1 MENNEEQIEDNNE
14 NIAENENKSNL
25 NTINFGKPTI
35 YYYNTS
41 RDNYHSKHFN
51 KALINIILY
60 IKLVP
65 NNPKAYILKGKIYL
79 NLNQFEKSLTAF
91 LRSEKLGEKS
101 IDLLYGLARSYKQLH
116 QFDQALKYYKEAL
129 AIEPNAKSYYLL
141 AKCYYSMGKKEYAI
155 EIYNKAIELN
165 PNYAEAYFNKG
176 VCLSNL
182 NFKSEAIEMYNK
194 TIELNPN
201 FVDAYFQRGYCFY
214 NLKKYQKAMVEMN
227 KVLELDPNYYQA
239 YYEKGFCFQKMKRY
253 EEAIIEIS
261 KAIEQNSYF
270 EKAYF
275 QRGYCCEIIKDYPS
289 AIHDYKKVI
298 ELNKHNYMVY
308 YRLGLCYLAKNN
320 LKDALNMFEETIKL
334 NRANYDAYYYKGICQ
349 RYLKYYEDAIITF
362 NFFLVCFIKNKSI
375 TDEQIANV
383 YYNKGRCLLSLGRYD
398 EAIQMFT
405 NYLKKNKNSY
415 EVYFKRAVCYYN
427 VHKYKKAVYDL
438 SYLIQELSKEKNKQE
453 KDNNIINEENKKN
466 KNKEEDND
474 EELWAEIYFL
484 RSKAYINMNKIESG
498 LNDLNK
504 FFDLIEK
511 EKNKIKENLVKHGDK
526 NYDIEKILYQ
536 KYDISD
542 AHFKRGFCFFNLLDY
557 NSALKEFEK
566 AIILHIID
574 DCWKENLR
582 ELDELKHSVQN
593 ASYEQKDPLL
603 IFKLESVKIW
613 DNMIDELNNRTTSI
627 LMRGQI
633 PEMQQQDVKEAAPE
647 QRSQRYTEQKDDL
660 VDHNQQAAANQD
672 TRETARQQK
681 TQPIIKDKMP
691 GRNDP
696 CPCGS
701 GKKFKNCHGRGL

>member
-1 MENNEEQIEDNNE
+1 
-14 NIAENENKSNL
+14 
-25 NTINFGKPTI
+25 
-35 YYYNTS
+35 
-41 RDNYHSKHFN
+41 
-51 KALINIILY
+51 
-60 IKLVP
+60 
-65 NNPKAYILKGKIYL
+65 
-79 NLNQFEKSLTAF
+79 
-91 LRSEKLGEKS
+91 
-101 IDLLYGLARSYKQLH
+101 
-116 QFDQALKYYKEAL
+116 
-129 AIEPNAKSYYLL
+129 
-141 AKCYYSMGKKEYAI
+141 
-155 EIYNKAIELN
+155 
-165 PNYAEAYFNKG
+165 
-176 VCLSNL
+176 
-182 NFKSEAIEMYNK
+182 
-194 TIELNPN
+194 
-201 FVDAYFQRGYCFY
+201 
-214 NLKKYQKAMVEMN
+214 
-227 KVLELDPNYYQA
+227 
-239 YYEKGFCFQKMKRY
+239 
-253 EEAIIEIS
+253 
-261 KAIEQNSYF
+261 
-270 EKAYF
+270 
-275 QRGYCCEIIKDYPS
+275 
-289 AIHDYKKVI
+289 
-298 ELNKHNYMVY
+298 MVY

-542 AHFKRGFCFFNLLDY
+542 AHFKRGFCYYNLLDY
-557 NSALKEFEK
+557 ITALKEFEN
-566 AIILHIID
+566 AIKLDPNYTVVYSYIKTCKNKINKSKPENK
-574 DCWKENLR
+574 KE
-582 ELDELKHSVQN
+582 
-593 ASYEQKDPLL
+593 
-603 IFKLESVKIW
+603 
-613 DNMIDELNNRTTSI
+613 
-627 LMRGQI
+627 
-633 PEMQQQDVKEAAPE
+633 KEKE
-647 QRSQRYTEQKDDL
+647 KEEIEK
-660 VDHNQQAAANQD
+660 
-672 TRETARQQK
+672 E
-681 TQPIIKDKMP
+681 
-691 GRNDP
+691 
-696 CPCGS
+696 
-701 GKKFKNCHGRGL
+701 KNEIQ